1 MHDALR
7 LAESVLFVDVLRRW
21 WLNFSGFH
29 SAGNHRNPRSN
40 VNDKCNHTTHA
51 CKTVPH
57 PDSALECS
65 ALSI

>member
-7 LAESVLFVDVLRRW
+7 LAESVLFVDVLRRR

-40 VNDKCNHTTHA
+40 VNDKCNHTTHVRQSR
-51 CKTVPH
+51 TLILRFDVQP
-57 PDSALECS
+57 
-65 ALSI
+65 